1 MVDELDEDVL
11 DVVDVVIKD
20 AIDIVVEGILDDV
33 VELEVVEDVMGAV
46 NNGIY
51 EVEDNGDV
59 EVIVACV
66 NEGVTHVL
74 VDDDGCGSLQERNIN
89 NQSKIKQ
96 LTLPGANM

>member
-66 NEGVTHVL
+66 KGEL
-74 VDDDGCGSLQERNIN
+74 KA
-89 NQSKIKQ
+89 KIKYFFSYS
-96 LTLPGANM
+96 LDPVY